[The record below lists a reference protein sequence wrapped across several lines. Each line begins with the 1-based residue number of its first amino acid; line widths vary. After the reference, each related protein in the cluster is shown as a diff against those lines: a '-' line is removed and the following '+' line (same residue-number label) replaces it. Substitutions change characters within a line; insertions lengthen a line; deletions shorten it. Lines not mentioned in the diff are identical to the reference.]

1 MEIRWFDP
9 NRRYYEPD
17 SNGLAI
23 IMIARSFAFM
33 DYEEYEEDFW
43 PCPLCDEE
51 CRALKE
57 NPVGGHEC
65 PNCEGL
71 IFKVETDTG
80 WYWTTVVL
88 VLSLSKMDD

>member
-33 DYEEYEEDFW
+33 DCPEYEKDAQ
-43 PCPLCDEE
+43 PCPLCAEHS
-51 CRALKE
+51 CAYKE
-57 NPVGGHEC
+57 KPVGGHEC
-65 PNCEGL
+65 PHCEGL

-80 WYWTTVVL
+80 WYWTTVIL
-88 VLSLSKMDD
+88 VLDLTEAGD